1 MNTKRQK
8 EKFIKS
14 VLIQAKKE
22 LNTKN
27 KKIVHVRNDVMTTV
41 IKRCRG
47 EKRRGIRAIDGFINK
62 LMISDSEIPKCP
74 ECEFKSKKGK
84 TFQNPNLFEEYSVRI
99 SEIDPFFYEHYEKN
113 TS

>member
-1 MNTKRQK
+1 
-8 EKFIKS
+8 
-14 VLIQAKKE
+14 
-22 LNTKN
+22 
-27 KKIVHVRNDVMTTV
+27 MTTV

-84 TFQNPNLFEEYSVRI
+84 TFQNQNLFQEYSVRI
-99 SEIDPFFYEHYEKN
+99 SEIDPFFYEHYGKN